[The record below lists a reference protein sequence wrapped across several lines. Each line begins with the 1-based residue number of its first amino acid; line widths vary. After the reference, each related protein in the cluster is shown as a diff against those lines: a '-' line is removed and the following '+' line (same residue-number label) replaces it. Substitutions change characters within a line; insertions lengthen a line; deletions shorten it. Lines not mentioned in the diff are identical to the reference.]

1 MKKSI
6 ITCIIIYLLS
16 ALLTW
21 HGVRNRYVRYDTDNN
36 PEFSDMVEVFMPI
49 YNTVFGMFVIAEK
62 LAEWIDPHIPDPNKF
77 FDIEKR

>member
-21 HGVRNRYVRYDTDNN
+21 HGVRIRYMKYRTDNN
-36 PEFSDMVEVFMPI
+36 PEFIDMVEVFAPF
-49 YNTVFGMFVIAEK
+49 YNTVFGMFVIAEESSK
-62 LAEWIDPHIPDPNKF
+62 WIDPHIPDPNKF
-77 FDIEKR
+77 FGIEER